1 MIGYPS
7 FTKLLAL
14 FQCLSLQWFFFHWLS
29 SWVGVYVG
37 VGEVNDVGLGKELTL
52 NWLKSTYISAVKS
65 YECCRVIL
73 GVSFS
78 KTLLQSVTYTT

>member
-29 SWVGVYVG
+29 SWVGVNVV
-37 VGEVNDVGLGKELTL
+37 VGEVNDVGLGKEH
-52 NWLKSTYISAVKS
+52 
-65 YECCRVIL
+65 
-73 GVSFS
+73 
-78 KTLLQSVTYTT
+78 